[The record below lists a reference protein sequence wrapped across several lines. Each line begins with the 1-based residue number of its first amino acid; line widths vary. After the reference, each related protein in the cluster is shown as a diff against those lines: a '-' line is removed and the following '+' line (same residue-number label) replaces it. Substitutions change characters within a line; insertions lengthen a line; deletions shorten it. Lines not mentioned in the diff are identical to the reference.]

1 MVTPVLLNAIAL
13 ISSTM
18 AATRTITTNY
28 ITRDDDCCCCCYCY
42 CYSYYYYYSRGS
54 PLVLAVLSTMC
65 QASDK
70 KLLLLL
76 RTGLSGVVTW

>member
-28 ITRDDDCCCCCYCY
+28 ITRDDDCCCCYCY